1 MVVGYHEGIFNG
13 QEIKKGIYLRT
24 VHGMAQMPF
33 IAQLIPVNGD
43 EELSYTVEA
52 QPHALEV
59 KCGCGVI
66 TFSFADAD
74 TLVITGKGEMFGIR
88 FEMLHQGSFEM
99 IEPVMTGSG
108 LSYLVNSFGTKTR
121 YMLTC
126 QGGKENLDQKWN
138 VSGAMH
144 AAFQV
149 DAVDRTFT
157 VVLEEIEDSWYQK
170 NTVYDIDQVC
180 EYAKKDF
187 DMFYQSM
194 PVVP

>member
-1 MVVGYHEGIFNG
+1 M
-13 QEIKKGIYLRT
+13 
-24 VHGMAQMPF
+24 
-33 IAQLIPVNGD
+33 
-43 EELSYTVEA
+43 EA

-108 LSYLVNSFGTKTR
+108 LSYLVNSFGTKRAR

-126 QGGKENLDQKWN
+126 QGGGRK
-138 VSGAMH
+138 SGSEMECEVERCG
-144 AAFQV
+144 AAFPGKMR
-149 DAVDRTFT
+149 VDRTFT
-157 VVLEEIEDSWYQK
+157 VVRRIEDSWYQK
-170 NTVYDIDQVC
+170 NLLFTTIDQV
-180 EYAKKDF
+180 
-187 DMFYQSM
+187 MQTM
-194 PVVP
+194 QRI